1 MNENEII
8 DSETLKD
15 AEDTSPQ
22 QDNTADE
29 WLANIR
35 HNRPEVHTVPSN
47 LPELSLYGLDNRPV
61 PKSANSF
68 RTKET
73 KSGECAETPLGTVQ
87 IEPKGNITL
96 HFHNG
101 DSITFC
107 TNGELL
113 KNGELVKTAKADM
126 STLRDGGSTQYSY
139 PDGTT
144 VLFKHKLDGDRG
156 IELSFANGDSISTST
171 LEPGRMKVVSEQTQ
185 SQRAID
191 SSNSELARQRRGSRD
206 PEMQQMVE
214 NHLGAL
220 ARGIVPEKFISYL
233 KSTLEHSGKDA
244 HYEAIDRL
252 NAQLA
257 KHDLKLA
264 LDQTNYTYAL
274 RSTRAAEPQRIPTEK
289 KTI

>member
-126 STLRDGGSTQYSY
+126 STLRDGGATGAQHSTHTLMEPQYYLSTNLTAT
-139 PDGTT
+139 G
-144 VLFKHKLDGDRG
+144 
-156 IELSFANGDSISTST
+156 ELSSRSLMATA
-171 LEPGRMKVVSEQTQ
+171 
-185 SQRAID
+185 SQ
-191 SSNSELARQRRGSRD
+191 
-206 PEMQQMVE
+206 
-214 NHLGAL
+214 
-220 ARGIVPEKFISYL
+220 
-233 KSTLEHSGKDA
+233 
-244 HYEAIDRL
+244 
-252 NAQLA
+252 
-257 KHDLKLA
+257 
-264 LDQTNYTYAL
+264 
-274 RSTRAAEPQRIPTEK
+274 PQRWSQGE
-289 KTI
+289 